1 MSELSPE
8 TPQEKLF
15 YLPDALG
22 LDPAQPDDMNL
33 YINSEGDEIIAKH
46 LLAQRE
52 LKNQHFSGYIDDEK
66 YNRQFDQIE
75 SLIEERRRAIGSPY
89 SKEYLDHKK

>member
-8 TPQEKLF
+8 TSQEKLF

-22 LDPAQPDDMNL
+22 LDPAKPEDMDL
-33 YINSEGDEIIAKH
+33 YINSGGDATIGKY

-52 LKNQHFSGYIDDEK
+52 LTKEHFNGNIDDEK
-66 YNRQFDQIE
+66 YSRQFDQIE
-75 SLIEERRRAIGSPY
+75 SLIEGRRRAIGSPD
-89 SKEYLDHKK
+89 SKEI